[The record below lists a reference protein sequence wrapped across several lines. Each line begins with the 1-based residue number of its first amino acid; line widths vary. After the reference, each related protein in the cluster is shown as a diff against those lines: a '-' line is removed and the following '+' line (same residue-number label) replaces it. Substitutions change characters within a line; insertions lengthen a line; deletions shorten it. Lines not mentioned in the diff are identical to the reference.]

1 MKVQAFGHYPQGEI
15 FWFVG
20 ISRQTRKNSLG
31 ALSVSVVRKSERNF
45 TAMPIDFSKIPS
57 PCYVIDELLLRN
69 NLALI
74 KQVKEA
80 AKIDVLVAFKAFSNW
95 GVFPIF
101 KEYGFGASASSVNEA
116 RLAFEELG
124 VKAHTYSPAYEDKS
138 IADILKYSSHIS
150 FNSINQLQKYMKVAN
165 QTGVSI
171 GLRVNPEFSD
181 SLYDIYNPCVPGSRF
196 GITAEQLGHG
206 APREVEGF
214 HFHTLFEADS
224 FALERVLVVFVE
236 KFGKFF
242 SQLKWVNM
250 GGGHLITRKDYDVHH
265 LIKLLVDFKSN
276 YDVDVILEP
285 GSAFTYQTGYL
296 VSTILDIVENRGIKT
311 AILDVSFT
319 CHMPDC
325 LEMPYK
331 PVILGAT
338 DERIGKPTYRMGGI
352 SCLAGD
358 YMGNWSF
365 DKELKP
371 GDKIIFD
378 DMIHYTTVKTTM
390 FNGVSHPSIGIWSEK
405 SGFRLIREFN
415 YQDYKNRLS

>member
-1 MKVQAFGHYPQGEI
+1 
-15 FWFVG
+15 
-20 ISRQTRKNSLG
+20 
-31 ALSVSVVRKSERNF
+31 
-45 TAMPIDFSKIPS
+45 MPIDFSKIAT
-57 PCYVIDELLLRN
+57 PCYLIDEVLLRK
-69 NLALI
+69 NLGLI

-80 AKIDVLVAFKAFSNW
+80 AQVDILVAFKAFSNW
-95 GVFPIF
+95 GIFPIF
-101 KEYGFGASASSVNEA
+101 KEYGFSASASSLNEG

-124 VKAHTYSPAYEDKS
+124 VRAHTYSPAYEEKTIS
-138 IADILKYSSHIS
+138 DILKYSSHIS
-150 FNSINQLQKYMKVAN
+150 FNSINQLQKYSKVA
-165 QTGVSI
+165 QQKGVSI

-181 SLYDIYNPCVPGSRF
+181 SPHDIYNPCKPGSRF
-196 GITAEQLGHG
+196 GVTAGQLGS
-206 APREVEGF
+206 ALPRDVEGL

-224 FALERVLVVFVE
+224 FALERVLTAFIK
-236 KFGKFF
+236 KFGRYLPK
-242 SQLKWVNM
+242 LKWVNM
-250 GGGHLITRKDYDVHH
+250 GGGHLITKKGYDINH
-265 LIKLLVDFKSN
+265 LVKILTDFKN
-276 YDVDVILEP
+276 TYGVRIILEP

-296 VSTILDIVENRGIKT
+296 VSTVLDIVENNGIKT

-338 DERIGKPTYRMGGI
+338 DERAGKPTYRMGGI

-365 DKELKP
+365 EKELKP

-390 FNGVSHPSIGIWSEK
+390 FNGVNHPSIGIWNEK
-405 SGFRLIREFN
+405 SGFRLIKEFN

>member
-1 MKVQAFGHYPQGEI
+1 M
-15 FWFVG
+15 
-20 ISRQTRKNSLG
+20 S
-31 ALSVSVVRKSERNF
+31 
-45 TAMPIDFSKIPS
+45 IDFNKIQT
-57 PCYVIDELLLRN
+57 PCYVIDESLLRN
-69 NLALI
+69 NLELI
-74 KQVKEA
+74 RKVKEA
-80 AKIDVLVAFKAFSNW
+80 AAIDILVSFKAFSNW

-101 KEYGFGASASSVNEA
+101 KEYGFGASASSINEA

-124 VKAHTYSPAYEDKS
+124 VKAHTYSPAFEDKT

-150 FNSINQLQKYMKVAN
+150 FNSINQLREYLKITSQN
-165 QTGVSI
+165 GVSI

-181 SLYDIYNPCVPGSRF
+181 SPYDIYNPCKPGSRF
-196 GITAEQLGHG
+196 GITSEQLGDTLPTG
-206 APREVEGF
+206 VDGF

-224 FALERVLVVFVE
+224 FALEKVLAVFLK
-236 KFGKFF
+236 KFGKFLPK
-242 SQLKWVNM
+242 LKWVNM
-250 GGGHLITRKDYDVHH
+250 GGGHLMTKKNYEIDH
-265 LIKLLVDFKSN
+265 LVKLLTNFKN
-276 YDVDVILEP
+276 KYAVQIILEP

-296 VSTILDIVENRGIKT
+296 VSTVLDIVENHGIKT
-311 AILDVSFT
+311 AILDVSFA

-338 DERIGKPTYRMGGI
+338 DEKAGKPTYRMGGI

-358 YMGNWSF
+358 FLGNWSF

-371 GDKIIFD
+371 GDKIIFE

-390 FNGVSHPSIGIWSEK
+390 FNGVSHPCIGIWNDQL
-405 SGFRLIREFN
+405 GFRLIRQFD

>member
-1 MKVQAFGHYPQGEI
+1 M
-15 FWFVG
+15 
-20 ISRQTRKNSLG
+20 
-31 ALSVSVVRKSERNF
+31 
-45 TAMPIDFSKIPS
+45 
-57 PCYVIDELLLRN
+57 IDERLLRD
-69 NLALI
+69 NLELI

-80 AKIDVLVAFKAFSNW
+80 AAVNVLVSFKAFSNW

-101 KEYGFGASASSVNEA
+101 KEYGFGASASSLNEA
-116 RLAFEELG
+116 RLGFEELG
-124 VKAHTYSPAYEDKS
+124 VRAHTYSPAYEEKT
-138 IADILKYSSHIS
+138 IGDILKYSSHIS
-150 FNSINQLQKYMKVAN
+150 FNSLSQLRKYSKVAS
-165 QTGVSI
+165 QKGVSI

-181 SLYDIYNPCVPGSRF
+181 SPHDIYNPCKPGSRF
-196 GITAEQLGHG
+196 GITAKQLGDG
-206 APREVEGF
+206 LPQGVEGL

-224 FALERVLVVFVE
+224 FAVEKVLAVFIK
-236 KFGKFF
+236 KFGKFLPK
-242 SQLKWVNM
+242 LKWVNM
-250 GGGHLITRKDYDVHH
+250 GGGHLITKKGYDIPH
-265 LIKLLVDFKSN
+265 LVKLLTDFKN
-276 YDVDVILEP
+276 NCGVQVILEP

-296 VSTILDIVENRGIKT
+296 VSSILDIVENNGIKT

-338 DERIGKPTYRMGGI
+338 DEKAGKPAYRMGGI

-365 DKELKP
+365 DQELRP

-390 FNGVSHPSIGIWSEK
+390 FNGVNHPSIGIWTEK
-405 SGFRLIREFN
+405 SGFKLIKEFN

>member
-1 MKVQAFGHYPQGEI
+1 MPVD
-15 FWFVG
+15 
-20 ISRQTRKNSLG
+20 
-31 ALSVSVVRKSERNF
+31 F
-45 TAMPIDFSKIPS
+45 TKIET
-57 PCYVIDELLLRN
+57 PCYLIDEHLLRN
-69 NLALI
+69 NLELI
-74 KQVKEA
+74 RQVKESA
-80 AKIDVLVAFKAFSNW
+80 GIDLLVAFKAFANW

-101 KEYGFGASASSVNEA
+101 REYGFGASASSLNEA

-124 VKAHTYSPAYEDKS
+124 VKAHTYSPAYEEKS

-150 FNSINQLQKYMKVAN
+150 FNSINQLQKYIEMAHHK
-165 QTGVSI
+165 GVSI

-181 SLYDIYNPCVPGSRF
+181 SAYDIYNPCKPGSRF
-196 GITAEQLGHG
+196 GITAEQLGDG
-206 APREVEGF
+206 VPQGVEGF
-214 HFHTLFEADS
+214 HFHALFEADS
-224 FALERVLVVFVE
+224 FALERVLSVFLK
-236 KFGKFF
+236 KFGKFLPK
-242 SQLKWVNM
+242 LKWVNM
-250 GGGHLITRKDYDVHH
+250 GGGHLITRKGYDIGH
-265 LIKLLVDFKSN
+265 LVRGLMDFKN
-276 YDVDVILEP
+276 RHGVDVILEP

-296 VSTILDIVENRGIKT
+296 VSTILDIVENQGIRT

-338 DERIGKPTYRMGGI
+338 DESPGKPTYRMGGI

-358 YMGNWSF
+358 FMGNWSF
-365 DKELKP
+365 DKELET

-390 FNGVSHPSIGIWSEK
+390 FNGIGHPSIGIWGET
-405 SGFRLIREFN
+405 SGFRLLREFN

>member
-1 MKVQAFGHYPQGEI
+1 
-15 FWFVG
+15 
-20 ISRQTRKNSLG
+20 
-31 ALSVSVVRKSERNF
+31 
-45 TAMPIDFSKIPS
+45 MPIDFNKIQT
-57 PCYVIDELLLRN
+57 PCYVIDEVLLRN
-69 NLALI
+69 NLGLI

-80 AKIDVLVAFKAFSNW
+80 PGVDILVSFKAFSNW

-101 KEYGFGASASSVNEA
+101 KEYGFGASASSLNEA

-124 VKAHTYSPAYEDKS
+124 VRAHTYSPAYEDKT

-150 FNSINQLQKYMKVAN
+150 FNSINQLRKYSRMASQK
-165 QTGVSI
+165 GVSI

-181 SLYDIYNPCVPGSRF
+181 SPHDIYNPCKPGSRF
-196 GITAEQLGHG
+196 GITAEQLGDG
-206 APREVEGF
+206 LPQGVEGL

-224 FALERVLVVFVE
+224 FALEKVLAVFVK
-236 KFGKFF
+236 KFGKFLPK
-242 SQLKWVNM
+242 LKWVNM
-250 GGGHLITRKDYDVHH
+250 GGGHLITKKGYDIPH
-265 LIKLLVDFKSN
+265 LVKLLTDFKNN
-276 YDVDVILEP
+276 YGVQVILEP

-296 VSTILDIVENRGIKT
+296 VSAILDIVENNSIKT

-331 PVILGAT
+331 PVILGAI
-338 DERIGKPTYRMGGI
+338 DERTGKPTYRMGGI

-390 FNGVSHPSIGIWSEK
+390 FNGVSHPSIGIWSDK
-405 SGFRLIREFN
+405 SGFKLIKEFK

>member
-1 MKVQAFGHYPQGEI
+1 
-15 FWFVG
+15 
-20 ISRQTRKNSLG
+20 
-31 ALSVSVVRKSERNF
+31 
-45 TAMPIDFSKIPS
+45 MPIDFSKIPS
-57 PCYVIDELLLRN
+57 PCYVIDESLLRN

-80 AKIDVLVAFKAFSNW
+80 AKIDLIVSFKAFSNW

-138 IADILKYSSHIS
+138 IADILKYSSHVS

-206 APREVEGF
+206 VPREVEGF

-224 FALERVLVVFVE
+224 FALERVLIVFVE

-265 LIKLLVDFKSN
+265 LVKLLSDFKSN

-338 DERIGKPTYRMGGI
+338 DERVGKLTYRMGGI

-358 YMGNWSF
+358 SVGNWSF
-365 DKELKP
+365 DKELRP

-390 FNGVSHPSIGIWSEK
+390 FNGVHHPSIGLWKEK
-405 SGFRLIREFN
+405 AGFRLIKEFN
-415 YQDYKNRLS
+415 YQDYKHRLS

>member
-1 MKVQAFGHYPQGEI
+1 
-15 FWFVG
+15 
-20 ISRQTRKNSLG
+20 
-31 ALSVSVVRKSERNF
+31 
-45 TAMPIDFSKIPS
+45 MPIDFNKIPT
-57 PCYVIDELLLRN
+57 PCYVIDEPLLRN
-69 NLALI
+69 NLELI

-80 AKIDVLVAFKAFSNW
+80 AGVDILVSFKAFSNW

-101 KEYGFGASASSVNEA
+101 REYGFGASASSLNEA
-116 RLAFEELG
+116 RLAFEELA
-124 VKAHTYSPAYEDKS
+124 VKAHTYSPAFEDKS
-138 IADILKYSSHIS
+138 MEAISKYSSHIS
-150 FNSINQLQKYMKVAN
+150 FNSINQFQKYSDMAIQN
-165 QTGVSI
+165 GVSI

-181 SLYDIYNPCVPGSRF
+181 SPYDIYNPCKPGSRF
-196 GITAEQLGHG
+196 GITAEQLGDVLPHG
-206 APREVEGF
+206 VEGF

-224 FALERVLVVFVE
+224 FSLEKLLAIFLNQ
-236 KFGKFF
+236 FGKFLPK
-242 SQLKWVNM
+242 LKWVNM
-250 GGGHLITRKDYDVHH
+250 GGGHLITKKNYDRHH
-265 LIKLLVDFKSN
+265 LIKILTDFKKQ
-276 YDVDVILEP
+276 YDVEIILEP

-296 VSTILDIVENRGIKT
+296 VSTILDIVENNGIET

-338 DERIGKPTYRMGGI
+338 EEIAGKPAYRLGGI

-358 YMGNWSF
+358 FMGNWSF

-390 FNGVSHPSIGIWSEK
+390 FNGVNHPSIGIWNEK
-405 SGFRLIREFN
+405 SGFRLIKEFG

>member
-1 MKVQAFGHYPQGEI
+1 
-15 FWFVG
+15 
-20 ISRQTRKNSLG
+20 
-31 ALSVSVVRKSERNF
+31 
-45 TAMPIDFSKIPS
+45 MPIDFKKIPS

-69 NLALI
+69 NLKLI
-74 KQVKEA
+74 NQVKEA
-80 AKIDVLVAFKAFSNW
+80 AAVDILVAFKAFSNW

-101 KEYGFGASASSVNEA
+101 KEYGFGASASSINEA

-124 VKAHTYSPAYEDKS
+124 VKAHTYSPAYEEKS
-138 IADILKYSSHIS
+138 ISEILKYCSHIS
-150 FNSINQLQKYMKVAN
+150 FNSINQFRKYFKIASQN
-165 QTGVSI
+165 SVSI

-181 SLYDIYNPCVPGSRF
+181 CPYDIYNPCKPGSRF
-196 GITAEQLGHG
+196 GITSEQLGDG
-206 APREVEGF
+206 IAQEVEGF

-224 FALERVLVVFVE
+224 FALEKVLAVFLN
-236 KFGKFF
+236 KFGKFLPK
-242 SQLKWVNM
+242 LKWVNM
-250 GGGHLITRKDYDVHH
+250 GGGHLITKKNYDIHH
-265 LIKLLVDFKSN
+265 LIRILIDFKN
-276 YDVDVILEP
+276 KYDVEIILEP

-296 VSTILDIVENRGIKT
+296 VSTILDIVENKGIKT

-338 DERIGKPTYRMGGI
+338 DERAEKPTYRMGGM

-358 YMGNWSF
+358 YVGNWSF

-390 FNGVSHPSIGIWSEK
+390 FNGVSHPCIGIWSEK
-405 SGFRLIREFN
+405 SGFRLIKEFN

>member
-1 MKVQAFGHYPQGEI
+1 MSA
-15 FWFVG
+15 
-20 ISRQTRKNSLG
+20 TM
-31 ALSVSVVRKSERNF
+31 A
-45 TAMPIDFSKIPS
+45 IDFNKIPT
-57 PCYVIDELLLRN
+57 PCYVIDEQLLRE
-69 NLALI
+69 NLELI
-74 KQVKEA
+74 KKVGETA
-80 AKIDVLVAFKAFSNW
+80 AIDILVAFKAFSNW

-101 KEYGFGASASSVNEA
+101 KEYGFGGSASSMNEA

-124 VKAHTYSPAYEDKS
+124 VKAHTYSPAFEDRS
-138 IADILKYSSHIS
+138 IADILRHSSHIS
-150 FNSINQLQKYMKVAN
+150 FNSLNQVQKYFKIAS
-165 QTGVSI
+165 QSGVSV

-181 SLYDIYNPCVPGSRF
+181 SPYDIYNPCKPGSRF
-196 GITAEQLGHG
+196 GITAEQLGDTVPQG
-206 APREVEGF
+206 VEGF

-224 FALERVLVVFVE
+224 VGLEKVLAAFIN
-236 KFGKFF
+236 KFGKFLPK
-242 SQLKWVNM
+242 LKWVNM
-250 GGGHLITRKDYDVHH
+250 GGGHLITKKDYHIPH
-265 LIKLLVDFKSN
+265 LIRILTDFKN
-276 YDVDVILEP
+276 TYGVEMILEP

-296 VSTILDIVENRGIKT
+296 VSTVLDIVENNGIKT

-331 PVILGAT
+331 PIILGAT
-338 DERIGKPTYRMGGI
+338 DERPMKPTYRMGGI

-371 GDKIIFD
+371 GDRIIFD

-390 FNGVSHPSIGIWSEK
+390 FNGVPHPSIGLWSET

>member
-1 MKVQAFGHYPQGEI
+1 M
-15 FWFVG
+15 
-20 ISRQTRKNSLG
+20 S
-31 ALSVSVVRKSERNF
+31 
-45 TAMPIDFSKIPS
+45 IDFNKIQT
-57 PCYVIDELLLRN
+57 PCYVIDESLLRN
-69 NLALI
+69 NLELI
-74 KQVKEA
+74 RKVKEA
-80 AKIDVLVAFKAFSNW
+80 AAIDILVSFKAFSNW

-101 KEYGFGASASSVNEA
+101 KEYGFGASASSINEA

-124 VKAHTYSPAYEDKS
+124 VKAHTYSPAFEDKT

-150 FNSINQLQKYMKVAN
+150 FNSINQLREYLKITSQN
-165 QTGVSI
+165 GVSI

-181 SLYDIYNPCVPGSRF
+181 SPYDIYNPCKPGSRF
-196 GITAEQLGHG
+196 GITAEQFGDTV
-206 APREVEGF
+206 PRGVDGF

-224 FALERVLVVFVE
+224 FALEKVLAVFLK
-236 KFGKFF
+236 KFGKFLPK
-242 SQLKWVNM
+242 LKWVNM
-250 GGGHLITRKDYDVHH
+250 GGGHLMTKKNYEIDH
-265 LIKLLVDFKSN
+265 LVKLLTNFKN
-276 YDVDVILEP
+276 KYAVQIILEP

-296 VSTILDIVENRGIKT
+296 VSTVLDIVENHGIKT
-311 AILDVSFT
+311 AILDVSFA

-338 DERIGKPTYRMGGI
+338 DEKAGKPTYRMGGI

-358 YMGNWSF
+358 FLGNWSF

-371 GDKIIFD
+371 GDKIIFE

-390 FNGVSHPSIGIWSEK
+390 FNGVSHPCIGIWNDQL
-405 SGFRLIREFN
+405 GFRLIRQFD

>member
-1 MKVQAFGHYPQGEI
+1 
-15 FWFVG
+15 
-20 ISRQTRKNSLG
+20 L
-31 ALSVSVVRKSERNF
+31 
-45 TAMPIDFSKIPS
+45 PIDFNKIPT

-69 NLALI
+69 NLELI
-74 KQVKEA
+74 RKVKEA
-80 AKIDVLVAFKAFSNW
+80 AAIDVLVAFKAFSNW

-124 VKAHTYSPAYEDKS
+124 VKAHTYSPAYEDKQ
-138 IADILKYSSHIS
+138 IVDILKYSSHIS
-150 FNSINQLQKYMKVAN
+150 FNSLNQFRKHFKTA
-165 QTGVSI
+165 GHRDVSI

-181 SLYDIYNPCVPGSRF
+181 SPYDIYNPCKPGSRF
-196 GITAEQLGHG
+196 GVTAEQLGDPLPEG
-206 APREVEGF
+206 VEGF

-224 FALERVLVVFVE
+224 LALENVLAVFE
-236 KFGKFF
+236 KKFGRFF
-242 SQLKWVNM
+242 SKLKWVNM
-250 GGGHLITRKDYDVHH
+250 GGGHLITGKNYDRNH
-265 LIKLLVDFKSN
+265 LVKLLIDFKN
-276 YDVDVILEP
+276 KYDAGIILEP

-296 VSTILDIVENRGIKT
+296 VSTILDIVENNGIKT

-331 PVILGAT
+331 PAILGAT
-338 DERIGKPTYRMGGI
+338 EQKVGKPTYRMGGI

-358 YMGNWSF
+358 FMGNWSF

-390 FNGVSHPSIGIWSEK
+390 FNGVRHPCIGIWSET
-405 SGFRLIREFN
+405 SGFKLIKEFN